1 MRDISGVTM
10 VTHRQCNI
18 PCNFSNYGNGCKHWK
33 IKDDRK
39 RECYNPILN
48 Q

>member
-10 VTHRQCNI
+10 ATH
-18 PCNFSNYGNGCKHWK
+18 NGCKHWK
-33 IKDDRK
+33 IKDDSK